1 MYSHIFICTY
11 IRTYTHLLLRF
22 WEHICIYIYICIH
35 MYTNMYMLL
44 FIYTHIYTY
53 IYVYIYINVYE
64 RSAHFKKYYST
75 YIPPRDPR
83 DPLEYPI
90 PWDFFRSFPKI
101 PVSPLPKHKCTQ
113 TRKQTHA
120 SAQTRTHACPYPRP
134 HAWRRAN
141 TCVRLHTS
149 VTFTHIKRVKRHM

>member
-1 MYSHIFICTY
+1 MYIHTY
-11 IRTYTHLLLRF
+11 IHTSSIAVLRTYMYLYIYMYTHVYKYVYVIICIYAYIYI
-22 WEHICIYIYICIH
+22 HICIYIYI
-35 MYTNMYMLL
+35 Y
-44 FIYTHIYTY
+44 
-53 IYVYIYINVYE
+53 VYE

-141 TCVRLHTS
+141 TCARLHTS
-149 VTFTHIKRVKRHM
+149 VTFTHTKRVKRHM